1 MSGSLEGGI
10 TPTLPSG
17 RELRVGG
24 TTAKYK
30 TPVGDKRI
38 EKYQYEHILKRFKD
52 QTKPWDCPKWLD
64 LPAWTE
70 KTQSVL

>member
-30 TPVGDKRI
+30 TPVGDNRKI
-38 EKYQYEHILKRFKD
+38 SI
-52 QTKPWDCPKWLD
+52 
-64 LPAWTE
+64 
-70 KTQSVL
+70 